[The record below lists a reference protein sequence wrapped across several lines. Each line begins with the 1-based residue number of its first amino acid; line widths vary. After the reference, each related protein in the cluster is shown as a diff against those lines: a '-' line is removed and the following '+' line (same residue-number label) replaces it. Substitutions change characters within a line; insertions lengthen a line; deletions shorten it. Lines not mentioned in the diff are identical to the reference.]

1 MNQKQSLRTHL
12 TDQPFI
18 VATGVAAFAHST
30 WTLGTWFA
38 GMQPVVTANLL
49 DGGINGAWVA
59 QSLHLLF
66 WLLPAAAIAFAL
78 DVGQIATS
86 RDIQRGQRSFAKYA
100 TFAVFAVATY
110 YLQWLYLAHH
120 MPVVSMSAGI
130 RPDMLEF
137 VLMMRDLSIWF
148 IPLLLPLSTLLY
160 TFSHADAKQQADAS
174 VQSEA
179 PIIRVQLP
187 TVQSVQLPAPP
198 PERNWHI
205 YAPDASEVLT
215 VPGMPVQVEAKKQS
229 GGGGGNATGEI
240 DASLMQLS
248 SGKWQT
254 ACICGKHFESDT
266 QLGAKRAASGH
277 QARCTV
283 YKQNSVQNEVMQ

>member
-1 MNQKQSLRTHL
+1 MTHKQSLLTHL

-59 QSLHLLF
+59 QSLHLAF
-66 WLLPAAAIAFAL
+66 WLTPAALIAFAL

-86 RDIQRGQRSFAKYA
+86 RDIQRGQRTWAKYA

-215 VPGMPVQVEAKKQS
+215 VPGMPVQIEAKKQS

>member
-1 MNQKQSLRTHL
+1 MSNKQNLFAHLRE
-12 TDQPFI
+12 QPFI

-49 DGGINGAWVA
+49 DGGLNGAWVA

-66 WLLPAAAIAFAL
+66 WLLPAALIAFAL

-86 RDIQRGQRSFAKYA
+86 ADIQRGQRTKTKYA

-120 MPVVSMSAGI
+120 MPVVSMSEGI
-130 RPDMLEF
+130 NVDMLP
-137 VLMMRDLSIWF
+137 LANMMRDVSIWF

-160 TFSHADAKQQADAS
+160 TFSHADAKHASADA
-174 VQSEA
+174 A
-179 PIIRVQLP
+179 PMHHASPVIRVTVP
-187 TVQSVQLPAPP
+187 TITAVQLPAPET
-198 PERNWHI
+198 ERRLDV
-205 YAPDASEVLT
+205 YVPDASEVVT
-215 VPGMPVQVEAKKQS
+215 VQAESKKQS
-229 GGGGGNATGEI
+229 GGGGGNATGEV
-240 DASLMQLS
+240 DASLMQLA

-254 ACICGKHFESDT
+254 SCICGKHFESET

-277 QARCTV
+277 RAKCAV
-283 YKQNSVQNEVMQ
+283 YKQTSVQA

>member
-1 MNQKQSLRTHL
+1 MMTHKQSLLTHL

-130 RPDMLEF
+130 RPDMLDF

-160 TFSHADAKQQADAS
+160 TFSHADAKQTTDAS
-174 VQSEA
+174 VQPEQ
-179 PIIRVQLP
+179 PMIRVQLP

-198 PERNWHI
+198 PERNWHL
-205 YAPDASEVLT
+205 YTSDASEV
-215 VPGMPVQVEAKKQS
+215 VSVQSKPAQAVEAKRAS

-240 DASLMQLS
+240 DASLLQLE

-254 ACICGKHFESDT
+254 ACICGKQFASDT

-277 QARCTV
+277 QARCIV
-283 YKQNSVQNEVMQ
+283 YQQSKVQVSA